1 MAAHIAWSSIEL
13 LHNVI
18 RTLNYLATLNNTA
31 LPKVTYKAKVKLHGT
46 NCAVQIHPEG
56 VFCQSRTGML
66 TPEDDL
72 KGFAKWVKVN
82 EGYFRTL
89 TPGITVFGEWCGPG
103 VEKGMAVSALPEK
116 VFAVFAIQVG
126 FGADA
131 KVVSDPLEI
140 TAMLK
145 TGAPTNL
152 FVLPWQGETLTVDFA
167 DRASLEAT
175 ATEVNRRVEAV
186 EKEDPWVKSTFGIKG
201 LGEGLVLYPVV
212 VEGGQVPTDP
222 ENLAHLMW
230 KAKGEKH
237 RTAGTKEAVQVDASV
252 VANTTEFVALM
263 VTKARLEQGLATVCG
278 GTKDM
283 KFTGKFI
290 AWVVADVKKESE
302 AELAASGLTWAQV
315 EKAVSARAREWFL
328 AR

>member
-1 MAAHIAWSSIEL
+1 MATHIAWSSIEL

-18 RTLNYLATLNNTA
+18 RTLNYLATLNSTP

-56 VFCQSRTGML
+56 VYVQSRTGML

-72 KGFAKWVKVN
+72 KGFAKWVKAN
-82 EGYFRTL
+82 EGYFRSL
-89 TPGITVFGEWCGPG
+89 TPGITVFGEWAGPG
-103 VEKGMAVSALPEK
+103 VEKGMAVSALSEK
-116 VFAVFAIQVG
+116 VFAVFALQVG
-126 FGADA
+126 YGTDA
-131 KVVSDPLEI
+131 KVVSDPLEV
-140 TAMLK
+140 TAMLG

-152 FVLPWQGETLTVDFA
+152 FVLPWQGDTLVVDFG

-175 ATEVNRRVEAV
+175 ATVVNRRVEAV
-186 EKEDPWVKSTFGIKG
+186 EKEDPWIKNTFGTSG
-201 LGEGLVLYPVV
+201 LGEGLVLYPVE
-212 VEGGQVPTDP
+212 VEGGRVPADP

-252 VANTTEFVALM
+252 VANTTEFVTLM
-263 VTKARLEQGLATVCG
+263 VTEARLEQGLAAGCG
-278 GTKDM
+278 GTKDP
-283 KFTGKFI
+283 KLTGKFI